1 MKIWN
6 GVDIKIMI
14 NIKNKI
20 KEWLFKDELLE
31 INKLNEKHN
40 ILQNDFLDAKNRLKE
55 AQYAYREAYK
65 LSEDAQKLVN
75 SIVDV
80 GTDIGF
86 RSDDHSWAVIC
97 IQGKTDYVKFMP
109 LQHKDARDVAEFL
122 KNFKYSNRC
131 TDSPFG
137 YKEMIND
144 YIYKW

>member
-1 MKIWN
+1 MS
-6 GVDIKIMI
+6 

-20 KEWLFKDELLE
+20 KEWLFEDELLE
-31 INKLNEKHN
+31 INKLKDKINHLYSTTENSLNLLSQSKMNYH
-40 ILQNDFLDAKNRLKE
+40 E
-55 AQYAYREAYK
+55 AFK

-75 SIVDV
+75 SIVDI

-86 RSDDHSWAVIC
+86 KSDDHSWAVVC

>member
-1 MKIWN
+1 
-6 GVDIKIMI
+6 MI

-20 KEWLFKDELLE
+20 KQWLFKNELEKINELE
-31 INKLNEKHN
+31 DRVHGLHLTIKNS
-40 ILQNDFLDAKNRLKE
+40 LDLLSLSKMNYQK
-55 AQYAYREAYK
+55 AYK
-65 LSEDAQKLVN
+65 LSEDSQKLVN

-86 RSDDHSWAVIC
+86 RSDDHSWAVVC